1 MQWIVNSILIII
13 ILWLY
18 VVQIDAAFLFYSFH
32 KQCFWEWDYSCQY
45 VFSTWAHEWPKGS
58 QEFPISSNHVYR
70 QRFTALILEKLC
82 EPLKKKKKIKNHFPF
97 INRQIPKWF
106 SSTCKSRHTH
116 TKNCLIILCR
126 FYNIMCLTSINT
138 THSVISYP
146 QTFTNGS
153 PLIWVMS
160 CALHLSR
167 SPHYI
172 KALNSSWLSVKQG
185 KRRATCL
192 SLGKEGKVIIISSEL
207 DCDSKTLWD
216 NGRISKQG

>member
-1 MQWIVNSILIII
+1 MALKDHMNSLN
-13 ILWLY
+13 L
-18 VVQIDAAFLFYSFH
+18 
-32 KQCFWEWDYSCQY
+32 
-45 VFSTWAHEWPKGS
+45 
-58 QEFPISSNHVYR
+58 SNHVYVHFFR

-82 EPLKKKKKIKNHFPF
+82 EPLKKKKKRSRITSF
-97 INRQIPKWF
+97 INRQILSDSHQLVKAG
-106 SSTCKSRHTH
+106 TH

-146 QTFTNGS
+146 SNFHQWLA
-153 PLIWVMS
+153 PHLVMS

-192 SLGKEGKVIIISSEL
+192 SLGKEGSCGVIIISSEL
-207 DCDSKTLWD
+207 GL
-216 NGRISKQG
+216 